1 MSKKRPRAEAP
12 FDRLAVAVGAYLETI
27 GWRAIVVGN
36 PRVQQQP
43 GDRELN
49 YEFVV
54 RFTGGKKKTT

>member
-1 MSKKRPRAEAP
+1 MAKKKRPATP
-12 FDRLAVAVGAYLETI
+12 FDRLAVAIGAYLETI

-43 GDRELN
+43 TEREFN

-54 RFTGGKKKTT
+54 RFTGGKVKKS